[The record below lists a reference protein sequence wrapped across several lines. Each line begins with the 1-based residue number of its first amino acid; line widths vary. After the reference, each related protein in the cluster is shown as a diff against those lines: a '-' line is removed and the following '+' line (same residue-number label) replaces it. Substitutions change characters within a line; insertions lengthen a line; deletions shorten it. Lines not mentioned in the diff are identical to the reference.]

1 MPKNPQDALAGAF
14 RYFTPP
20 LDEEHP
26 SWWRRF
32 FGLQ

>member
-1 MPKNPQDALAGAF
+1 MPKNPQNALGGAF
-14 RYFTPP
+14 RYFTAL

-32 FGLQ
+32 FTLQ